1 MLRCSNRLRPINQSN
16 RFYKFGRV
24 INEKQ
29 IQRIPQNEVEL
40 SMAKIERDI
49 YKHDFSLIE
58 SQIEMLFDPYKEL
71 GLDRNASLSEIQKK
85 LKFERKNLDLQ
96 IEKLKSESSP
106 DKQRLQ
112 ELKSRSDIVDEAILL
127 FASHSERKQF
137 DENYALQVHKIIHSN
152 LTRRQRR
159 HLAIDRF
166 KNSISQ
172 KVYEYT
178 PTMIQS
184 RSEMAVKYANNKRQV
199 FIDNI
204 NIPHRRATIL
214 FGLIP
219 VVVAYC
225 VLLPV
230 MHDTELEDGVS
241 FKVAETMY
249 PPHQYGYFHYI
260 YGWRLA
266 FSAFWYNQLKV
277 RLWDRYIHGVTN
289 EERIAN
295 KYSSVAEFE
304 RRDTDI
310 IDMALE
316 LEKLTKQ
323 KSEHNK

>member
-1 MLRCSNRLRPINQSN
+1 MHKNYCNHIWFTPIYI
-16 RFYKFGRV
+16 F
-24 INEKQ
+24 
-29 IQRIPQNEVEL
+29 
-40 SMAKIERDI
+40 
-49 YKHDFSLIE
+49 
-58 SQIEMLFDPYKEL
+58 
-71 GLDRNASLSEIQKK
+71 
-85 LKFERKNLDLQ
+85 
-96 IEKLKSESSP
+96 
-106 DKQRLQ
+106 
-112 ELKSRSDIVDEAILL
+112 
-127 FASHSERKQF
+127 RKQF

-178 PTMIQS
+178 PTMIQN

-266 FSAFWYNQLKV
+266 FRRGSFFCLKFGSSGLPRKHYVFW
-277 RLWDRYIHGVTN
+277 
-289 EERIAN
+289 
-295 KYSSVAEFE
+295 AE
-304 RRDTDI
+304 
-310 IDMALE
+310 L
-316 LEKLTKQ
+316 
-323 KSEHNK
+323 